1 VLSKLSHAV
10 TDSYETDLGGPALSP
25 DVAPFVVARSVWGK
39 DDSKD
44 IAIDRFTAQLHPCND
59 GVPGN
64 KEVVWFLCQPFAL
77 ARVALL
83 NPINPISLTEYIA
96 SLVPLSDPVRVP
108 AGPGTAAQDYVF
120 SFSDRSVTGPG
131 HTIVTLSRKP
141 RPKSIQPVFEQSK
154 GALEHDQSATT
165 FWFVWAVK
173 ADGSAAGNVGWA
185 RNTAVTE
192 VVNGSRKLRTVQVR
206 RDNSNWAIEGPST
219 MGAAPRPVFRCSIQ
233 CGSYAAAELDYT
245 GGGNLIDLTAAP
257 TQTVMF
263 VAIAGV
269 PDGTGSVF
277 EVRND
282 ADSAWLPFLDGQ
294 TAAEV
299 GVSQRQTYKV
309 RWRGSP
315 NAQGDASPTFWEM
328 GARDLAKTWLS
339 DLVAS
344 VKARWAIPNVAELV
358 PQIPEVEIVLIKNGE
373 KDFADRVTK
382 LLSTNYAGSLAFRVW
397 RGDPSRPRSEWLHKD
412 DFTLLDDYDP
422 READATI
429 IAHSPLVFV
438 NGALPVYNTTSQQ
451 RTPLQFANKTPKQVY
466 DEIVGNQLAADIPAR
481 YRGEG
486 IIDESCI
493 ITKLIDASD
502 GLTELNA
509 IAHIADVAL
518 STSAGRLKSFPMG
531 VPGTPQVIFPS
542 AKILWRSTGPG
553 LRQRV
558 PRFFVKYDYD
568 TLAQKFNGEARCIS
582 GNDILA
588 TNLQPS
594 RIDAVTEL
602 RDDVGR
608 WIPTE
613 ELAKRVGQR
622 RVNRLGAG
630 MLVWSFTSTEP
641 HPELE
646 LGDVVAVETERF
658 FARDPSQTQQRT
670 LKGAL
675 WALARVVDYDI
686 EGKEFSVWIQSY
698 TDIFGSSDS
707 SILIGY
713 VTPIVTAI
721 QLHVDDSGAVKG
733 NIAVTDGEAVRIAVS
748 TAGVPADATA
758 RAAALQ
764 VLDSNGQLSTAT
776 LASIVPGEFLYAKVF
791 AYERADGTGVE
802 SLAATGV
809 TPKGYRKRTFVLD
822 DGLYLLAAQ
831 TNDGMFTADAVRF
844 DPANGVYEGG
854 SVYKIYRHR
863 EEITV
868 NGADTDGDVPVT
880 FAQVYQNVPM
890 ILLKGGQY
898 VSYSP
903 GAGLGSAVK
912 QRLRIQSVDATASG
926 FTSRAQIA
934 ALGVTTS
941 QTDDFAS
948 GNNIG
953 SVGAT
958 AEVDLQP
965 GGANDD
971 KYTINYRVSV
981 TVDLNAGALS
991 TATLVVAIDTNDG
1004 VGGWIERATFSYATS
1019 NLSGPPPFEA
1029 NTATWD
1035 TEAKQITVTGLGT
1048 GDDIRIRAKSFTV
1061 NNGGTGSFS
1070 VRGADAGGANPD
1082 TRNGCLYTTAADT
1095 IESAI
1100 PAAGDSVV
1108 WSAQEVI

>member
-1 VLSKLSHAV
+1 VRPLHPNLRAGIAAKDPAIRTLVEAQSEARSDVLRTKADLQTADTFVARTADFTAANALVAAAQTVEAALASAPAANALYDPHFKVTINPIIPGVGTTSHKVVVAVETDPTGVGVWTEQYNFEYEVIKKVGELNTPIVWPSERMPVRVPGFTAAGKLRLKVKSASGPGGWSFSVHGFNLATDGDLLAGVTYHTGPAIDFLDGGGATLANVVLSKLSHAV

-339 DLVAS
+339 DLIAS
-344 VKARWAIPNVAELV
+344 VRARWAIPNVAELT
-358 PQIPEVEIVLIKNGE
+358 
-373 KDFADRVTK
+373 A
-382 LLSTNYAGSLAFRVW
+382 A
-397 RGDPSRPRSEWLHKD
+397 
-412 DFTLLDDYDP
+412 DP
-422 READATI
+422 RGRVRPDQERRAGLQRPGDEAALDELRGQPGVPGLARRSQPAALGVAAQGRLHAARRLRPARGRCDDHRAFAARVRERRPARLQHDEPAAHAPAVRQQDAE
-429 IAHSPLVFV
+429 AGLRRDRGQP
-438 NGALPVYNTTSQQ
+438 A
-451 RTPLQFANKTPKQVY
+451 R
-466 DEIVGNQLAADIPAR
+466 ADIPAR

-509 IAHIADVAL
+509 IAHIADVVL
-518 STSAGRLKSFPMG
+518 STSAGRLKS
-531 VPGTPQVIFPS
+531 VPDGCTRRAAGALPVGEAAVALDWS
-542 AKILWRSTGPG
+542 GPAPAG
-553 LRQRV
+553 PPLFREVRLRHARPEVQRRGALHQRQRHPRDEPAAQPDRCRHRAARRRVPLDSDRGARQARRAAAREPPRRRDARLVV
-558 PRFFVKYDYD
+558 PRV
-568 TLAQKFNGEARCIS
+568 
-582 GNDILA
+582 
-588 TNLQPS
+588 PS
-594 RIDAVTEL
+594 RIPSSSSATVSPSRQNASL
-602 RDDVGR
+602 RA
-608 WIPTE
+608 IP
-613 ELAKRVGQR
+613 
-622 RVNRLGAG
+622 
-630 MLVWSFTSTEP
+630 
-641 HPELE
+641 
-646 LGDVVAVETERF
+646 
-658 FARDPSQTQQRT
+658 ARPSS
-670 LKGAL
+670 
-675 WALARVVDYDI
+675 ARSRARS
-686 EGKEFSVWIQSY
+686 GPSRA
-698 TDIFGSSDS
+698 S
-707 SILIGY
+707 SITI
-713 VTPIVTAI
+713 
-721 QLHVDDSGAVKG
+721 S
-733 NIAVTDGEAVRIAVS
+733 R
-748 TAGVPADATA
+748 A
-758 RAAALQ
+758 RN
-764 VLDSNGQLSTAT
+764 S
-776 LASIVPGEFLYAKVF
+776 
-791 AYERADGTGVE
+791 
-802 SLAATGV
+802 
-809 TPKGYRKRTFVLD
+809 
-822 DGLYLLAAQ
+822 
-831 TNDGMFTADAVRF
+831 
-844 DPANGVYEGG
+844 
-854 SVYKIYRHR
+854 
-863 EEITV
+863 
-868 NGADTDGDVPVT
+868 
-880 FAQVYQNVPM
+880 
-890 ILLKGGQY
+890 
-898 VSYSP
+898 
-903 GAGLGSAVK
+903 
-912 QRLRIQSVDATASG
+912 ASG
-926 FTSRAQIA
+926 FRVTPTSSARA
-934 ALGVTTS
+934 
-941 QTDDFAS
+941 
-948 GNNIG
+948 
-953 SVGAT
+953 
-958 AEVDLQP
+958 
-965 GGANDD
+965 
-971 KYTINYRVSV
+971 
-981 TVDLNAGALS
+981 
-991 TATLVVAIDTNDG
+991 
-1004 VGGWIERATFSYATS
+1004 
-1019 NLSGPPPFEA
+1019 
-1029 NTATWD
+1029 
-1035 TEAKQITVTGLGT
+1035 
-1048 GDDIRIRAKSFTV
+1048 IRRS
-1061 NNGGTGSFS
+1061 
-1070 VRGADAGGANPD
+1070 
-1082 TRNGCLYTTAADT
+1082 
-1095 IESAI
+1095 
-1100 PAAGDSVV
+1100 
-1108 WSAQEVI
+1108 